1 MGRSVLKMDPSKQQN
16 LPDNDSGL
24 SGCLVELIAW
34 IVDFLVGL
42 LLIIV
47 AVING

>member
-1 MGRSVLKMDPSKQQN
+1 MDPSKQQN
-16 LPDNDSGL
+16 PPENDSGP
-24 SGCLVELIAW
+24 SGCLVELIFW
-34 IVDFLVGL
+34 IVDFLAGL